1 MVLLVLSV
9 FMVDNGG
16 LAGHDRLVVT
26 EAAVQGLGG
35 RDERAL
41 VSGAANWNLWEGQ
54 WLEGEVAPEWLEV
67 LDLADFAGESLCN

>member
-41 VSGAANWNLWEGQ
+41 ISGAANWNLWEGQ
-54 WLEGEVAPEWLEV
+54 WLEGEVASKWLEV
-67 LDLADFAGESLCN
+67 LDLADLAGESLCN